1 MKNKKALLAAAVL
14 IAAVAVALTC
24 WLLYKPQAAE
34 GEKSITVEITHKDET
49 VNVHEIVTNQK
60 YLYGAMEEA
69 GIIGELTDGYFVE
82 VDGET
87 ADTQAQE
94 WWGYTKS
101 GEYVNYGAADCVISD
116 GDHYEFTFHVGW

>member
-1 MKNKKALLAAAVL
+1 MTNKKTLLAVL
-14 IAAVAVALTC
+14 VLFIAAALALTC
-24 WLLYKPQAAE
+24 WFIYKPQAE
-34 GEKSITVEITHKDET
+34 DGEKNITVEITHKDET
-49 VNVHEIVTNQK
+49 VNTYEFATQQQF
-60 YLYGAMEEA
+60 LYDAMYEA

-87 ADTQAQE
+87 ADTAAQE

-101 GEYVNYGAADCVISD
+101 GEYVNYGAGECVISD